1 MFYLY
6 GSHFFISTQQQM
18 MDIFG
23 EGVEI
28 KMGSWGQS
36 LSYFSVHLV
45 QAVLSNFVTLIR
57 ESIVIKNKQES

>member
-1 MFYLY
+1 
-6 GSHFFISTQQQM
+6 M

-45 QAVLSNFVTLIR
+45 QAVLSNFVILIR